1 MERLASST
9 SLNLANAAGGDD
21 DKSPTFVVSGPTR
34 LQDYEDVGR
43 LLVDSF
49 DAIAKPQSSSG
60 PMGNDLLWNMGI
72 TKAWIAQQYTS
83 RYITNSRKMRGKKFS
98 LLVAKSYGTTA
109 NNADD
114 GESNQNGNRIL
125 PGQVIGVAELGLSR
139 YPIIS
144 GNSTA
149 ATLSSDPTTD
159 VVASVGVICVQNS
172 QRGEGVGSEL
182 LAASESIVRSRWNE
196 TSLYAAVEES
206 NAGALRFFHEAGY
219 ENSGLVVEVE
229 VAERMKSREKRP
241 HLLLTKRLVDD
252 ND

>member
-1 MERLASST
+1 MEWLASST

-21 DKSPTFVVSGPTR
+21 EKRPTFVVSGPTR

-60 PMGNDLLWNMGI
+60 PMGNDLLWDMGI

-98 LLVAKSYGTTA
+98 LLVAKSYGTMA

-114 GESNQNGNRIL
+114 GESNQNGIRIV
-125 PGQVIGVAELGLSR
+125 PGQVIGVAELGVSR

-144 GNSTA
+144 GNITA
-149 ATLSSDPTTD
+149 ASLSSDPTTD

-172 QRGEGVGSEL
+172 QRGVGMGSEL

-206 NAGALRFFHEAGY
+206 NAGALRFFHEEGY

-229 VAERMKSREKRP
+229 VAERMRREKRP

>member
-1 MERLASST
+1 MEWLASST

-21 DKSPTFVVSGPTR
+21 EKRPTFVVSGPTR

-49 DAIAKPQSSSG
+49 DDAIAKPQSSSG
-60 PMGNDLLWNMGI
+60 PNDLLWNMGI

-98 LLVAKSYGTTA
+98 LLMAKSYGTTA
-109 NNADD
+109 NNADN
-114 GESNQNGNRIL
+114 GESNQNDNRIL
-125 PGQVIGVAELGLSR
+125 PGQVIGVAELGVSR

-144 GNSTA
+144 GNNTA
-149 ATLSSDPTTD
+149 ASLASDPTTD
-159 VVASVGVICVQNS
+159 VVASIGVICVQNS
-172 QRGEGVGSEL
+172 QRGVGVGSEL

-206 NAGALRFFHEAGY
+206 NAGALRFFHEEGY

-229 VAERMKSREKRP
+229 VAERMSREKRP
-241 HLLLTKRLVDD
+241 HLLLTKRLVGD

>member
-1 MERLASST
+1 MEWLASST
-9 SLNLANAAGGDD
+9 SLNLASAVDEDD
-21 DKSPTFVVSGPTR
+21 EKRPTFVVSGPTR

-49 DAIAKPQSSSG
+49 DAMAKPQSSR
-60 PMGNDLLWNMGI
+60 NDLLWNMGI

-98 LLVAKSYGTTA
+98 FLVAKSYGTTA

-114 GESNQNGNRIL
+114 GESNQNGNRIV
-125 PGQVIGVAELGLSR
+125 PGQVIGVAELGVSR

-144 GNSTA
+144 GNNTA
-149 ATLSSDPTTD
+149 ASLSSDATTD
-159 VVASVGVICVQNS
+159 VVASIGVICVQNS
-172 QRGEGVGSEL
+172 QRGVGVGSQL

-206 NAGALRFFHEAGY
+206 NAGALRFFHEEGY

-229 VAERMKSREKRP
+229 VVERMNREKRP

-252 ND
+252 